1 MRGVLLAWLVWIGT
15 LFVLPAPVW
24 AEGHSA
30 ESADREIIERLTRME
45 TRLDGLDT
53 RLVRVETRLDGLE
66 ESIKQLREDLTLQ
79 MQQLRED
86 MNRQN
91 QQLREDLTLQMQ
103 QLREDMNR
111 QNQQLRED
119 LNRQLDRHFQLI
131 LGVLA
136 AFTFMFVSILGFA
149 VWDRR
154 TMVRPFADKV
164 KSLEDDLSTKGRRLD
179 VILDALRSLGQRDER
194 VAAILKRLNLL

>member
-1 MRGVLLAWLVWIGT
+1 MKGLLLTCLLWAGALV
-15 LFVLPAPVW
+15 VPPVPGW
-24 AEGHSA
+24 AQDRSSDA
-30 ESADREIIERLTRME
+30 ASREIIERLT
-45 TRLDGLDT
+45 
-53 RLVRVETRLDGLE
+53 RVETRLDGLE
-66 ESIKQLREDLTLQ
+66 DSIRQLREDMNTQNQQLRTD

-86 MNRQN
+86 MQLQN
-91 QQLREDLTLQMQ
+91 QQLREDMQ
-103 QLREDMNR
+103 L

-119 LNRQLDRHFQLI
+119 MQQLREDLNHQLDRHFQLI

-136 AFTFMFVSILGFA
+136 AFTFMFISILGFA
-149 VWDRR
+149 IWDRR

-164 KSLEDDLSTKGRRLD
+164 KNLEDDLSTKGRRLG

>member
-1 MRGVLLAWLVWIGT
+1 MRGLLLTCLLWTGALVL
-15 LFVLPAPVW
+15 LPAPVG
-24 AEGHSA
+24 AADSPA
-30 ESADREIIERLTRME
+30 ASADREIIERLTRME

-91 QQLREDLTLQMQ
+91 QQLREDMHI
-103 QLREDMNR
+103 

>member
-1 MRGVLLAWLVWIGT
+1 MRALLLTCLLWTGALVL
-15 LFVLPAPVW
+15 LPAPVG
-24 AEGHSA
+24 AADSPA
-30 ESADREIIERLTRME
+30 ASADREIIERLTRME
-45 TRLDGLDT
+45 TRLDGLED
-53 RLVRVETRLDGLE
+53 
-66 ESIKQLREDLTLQ
+66 SIKQLREAMTLQ

-86 MNRQN
+86 MNRQ
-91 QQLREDLTLQMQ
+91 DQ
-103 QLREDMNR
+103 QLREDMHI

-136 AFTFMFVSILGFA
+136 AFTLMFVSILGFA